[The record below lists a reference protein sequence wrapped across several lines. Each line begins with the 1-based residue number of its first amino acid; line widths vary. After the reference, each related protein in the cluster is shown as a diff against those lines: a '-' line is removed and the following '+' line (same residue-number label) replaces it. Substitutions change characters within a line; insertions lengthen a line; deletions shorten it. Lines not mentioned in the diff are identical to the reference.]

1 MKSRDKLARTSPMV
15 DRCSTGIAGLD
26 QILDGGFPQGNFYLI
41 QGTPGVGKTT
51 LGLQFL
57 LTGAR
62 MGERALYV
70 TLSETRKELQSVAT
84 SHGWDLEKLSIIDL
98 AFIKRQTGKGE
109 ASFEASHIGTIE
121 VVKALLDEA
130 DRVRPIRV
138 VFDSVSELR
147 LMCADPLRYRKQMLE
162 LKDVFA
168 AKGATTLFLEDE
180 TEVGGQLHV
189 EGIAHGVIVMEKN
202 ASDFG
207 NEHRRLKVVKL
218 RGSGFRAGYHNY
230 LIDVGG
236 LRVFPRLV
244 ASEHRKDFPSDPLL
258 SGIPELDQLLGGGLD
273 RGTSSL
279 FSGPTGTG
287 KSTLAIRFAFQA
299 ALQNEKAVIYSFE
312 ESIRTTVAR
321 AMSMNLD
328 ITKAMESGKVII
340 RQIDPGELS
349 PGEFAHDIRTA
360 VLENETRLVIID
372 SLSGYLNAMPDE
384 KFLAVQMHELLM
396 FLGQQGVI
404 TILTVAQ
411 HGVVEISDSK
421 ADVSY
426 LADSVIVLR
435 YFEAMGRVK
444 KAISVIKKRSSP
456 HEDTIREFK
465 LEADGI
471 RVGQPITEFQG
482 VLTGSPIFLGNP
494 EKILKASRKP
504 KAVASNG
511 EALDPVRHR
520 SLR

>member
-1 MKSRDKLARTSPMV
+1 
-15 DRCSTGIAGLD
+15 
-26 QILDGGFPQGNFYLI
+26 
-41 QGTPGVGKTT
+41 
-51 LGLQFL
+51 
-57 LTGAR
+57 
-62 MGERALYV
+62 
-70 TLSETRKELQSVAT
+70 
-84 SHGWDLEKLSIIDL
+84 LSIIDL
-98 AFIKRQTGKGE
+98 AFIKRQTGKTQS
-109 ASFEASHIGTIE
+109 SFEAAHIGTIE

-168 AKGATTLFLEDE
+168 AKGATTIFLEDE
-180 TEVGGQLHV
+180 SEVAGQLHV
-189 EGIAHGVIVMEKN
+189 EGIAHGVIVMEKR

-207 NEHRRLKVVKL
+207 NEHRRLKVMKL
-218 RGSGFRAGYHNY
+218 RGSNFRAGYHNY
-230 LIDVGG
+230 MIDVGG

-244 ASEHRKDFPSDPLL
+244 ASEHRKEFPSNPLL

-287 KSTLAIRFAFQA
+287 KSTLALKFAIRA

-312 ESIRTTVAR
+312 ESVRTTVGR
-321 AMSMNLD
+321 AKAMNLD
-328 ITKAMESGKVII
+328 ISKAMESGKVII

-349 PGEFAHDIRTA
+349 PGEFAHGIRQA
-360 VLENETRLVIID
+360 VLENDTRLVVID
-372 SLSGYLNAMPDE
+372 SLNGYLNAMPDE

-411 HGVVEISDSK
+411 HGVVDIQDSK

-426 LADSVIVLR
+426 LADSVVVLR

-444 KAISVIKKRSSP
+444 KAISVIKKRSSR
-456 HEDTIREFK
+456 HEDTIREFR

-471 RVGQPITEFQG
+471 RVGEPITEFQG
-482 VLTGSPIFLGNP
+482 VLTGTPTFLGDHD
-494 EKILKASRKP
+494 KILEASPTTKSLVSP
-504 KAVASNG
+504 ESLESPNG
-511 EALDPVRHR
+511 T
-520 SLR
+520 SLSKGR